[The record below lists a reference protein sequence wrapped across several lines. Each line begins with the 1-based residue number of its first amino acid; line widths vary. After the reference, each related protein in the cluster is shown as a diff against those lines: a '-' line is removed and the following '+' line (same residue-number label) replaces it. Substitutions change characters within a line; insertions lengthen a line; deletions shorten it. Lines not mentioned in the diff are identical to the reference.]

1 MFFLFFLE
9 FEIWGLEFGAFYYY
23 YDITDRLIKGN
34 NFYCTKRQTNIY
46 LLFKF
51 KAMKTIKKY
60 FLVTLIFLSLI
71 IISNLAFSQVESK
84 ESELSVAF
92 ATDIFEFIKF
102 EEKENSKIVYFTI
115 QGITDEVHKKSI
127 SNKMLSDENI
137 INFKISENNKCE
149 VTVNNNVS
157 ADYIRKILLSEGF
170 DYNYKTVKINN
181 KESKNSDIRKKSPE
195 HLFKK

>member
-1 MFFLFFLE
+1 
-9 FEIWGLEFGAFYYY
+9 
-23 YDITDRLIKGN
+23 
-34 NFYCTKRQTNIY
+34 
-46 LLFKF
+46 
-51 KAMKTIKKY
+51 MKTIKKN

-92 ATDIFEFIKF
+92 ATDIIEFIKF